1 MSLGPAVACSFEL
14 KQYPQINDA
23 HARILYEAHSYIST
37 EIYQPNDDVN
47 VHVKPNDKYME
58 RLESI
63 LGDMEAGFEQTKAGK
78 ALPPYDDDY
87 VGVTHVVE
95 ASGNLTVL
103 IRCGQDGFL
112 KSQET
117 SIVLPPPAVVATV
130 SASSGSALGGVHSPR
145 FHRLAPEIF
154 ARLCKEKEFYSQL
167 NRAVDQY
174 FFHLVTGEEMPL
186 TAGETNV
193 PKSGKGKTKMVK
205 NSVTSSTKSS
215 KRGRSA
221 SRSLRILGH
230 CSPKSFVTPEG
241 CQVFAVLWFQTD
253 IGIGLVSAEVPQSG
267 EFTYRCSTVQPVPVL
282 SLSGQPM
289 MKVATSD
296 NTSGNVWA
304 STGPITGITG
314 AGPIA
319 TCTTKFHENQT
330 RISSSPST
338 IAGDNVSQVN
348 VHVSPE
354 AMAKSRI
361 DNIVLLLSKM
371 RQDAEF
377 AAAASKLMNCART
390 DELEAMAMNQ
400 LLAELGKYP

>member
-1 MSLGPAVACSFEL
+1 MPLGPAVACSFEL

-37 EIYQPNDDVN
+37 EIYQPNGNVN
-47 VHVKPNDKYME
+47 VHVKPNDEYME

-78 ALPPYDDDY
+78 ALPPYDDDC
-87 VGVTHVVE
+87 VGVSHVVE

-103 IRCGQDGFL
+103 IQCGRDGFL

-117 SIVLPPPAVVATV
+117 SIVLPPPAVVAPA
-130 SASSGSALGGVHSPR
+130 SSSSGSALGGVHSPR
-145 FHRLAPEIF
+145 FHRLAPETF

-174 FFHLVTGEEMPL
+174 FFHLVTGVEMPL
-186 TAGETNV
+186 TVGETNA
-193 PKSGKGKTKMVK
+193 PKSVKGKTKMVK

-230 CSPKSFVTPEG
+230 CSPKGFVTPEG

-267 EFTYRCSTVQPVPVL
+267 EFTYRCSTVQPVQVL
-282 SLSGQPM
+282 SFSGQPM
-289 MKVATSD
+289 MKVATND
-296 NTSGNVWA
+296 NTSDNAWA
-304 STGPITGITG
+304 STGPIAGITG

-319 TCTTKFHENQT
+319 TYATKFLENQT
-330 RISSSPST
+330 RVSSSPST
-338 IAGDNVSQVN
+338 TAGNYVSPQVN
-348 VHVSPE
+348 VSPE
-354 AMAKSRI
+354 TIAKSRI

-377 AAAASKLMNCART
+377 AAVACKLMNCAHA

-400 LLAELGKYP
+400 LLVELGKYP